1 MLKYEYRGNKM
12 LIQFNVSNYMSIK
25 DEVVLSTSAINS
37 IKEHEDYLIKN
48 NKSYY
53 LPTIAIYG
61 ANASGKSNI
70 NKALTFAILFVRSS
84 QYKQINEPIGFVPFL
99 LDDFSANEKTKMD
112 FIYIRNGIKYAYGFV
127 VDQNQVY
134 EEYLQVY
141 NSSKP
146 STIFIRKNVN
156 EYEYTSPMIKS
167 ELAEIQNKN
176 QPNRLFLS
184 TAAVWNSKYVK
195 EAYLWFLEDIDTYNS
210 STVQNNFINI
220 IGEEGNKKEYKDF
233 LLNILKHADINISDY
248 RVEVREVSTTEDMV
262 SDNAINYGAYI
273 KPENKVKEVRMFTK
287 HDIEKGNSIN
297 SYALDAMLESNGT
310 KMLFAYGIMVLKA
323 LENGKTIIIDELDNG
338 LHPMLVNYI
347 VGLFNNSEINK
358 NGSQLIF
365 NTHDVSLL
373 DLNIFRR
380 DQIYFTEKDHSSGVT
395 DLYSLSE
402 FAPRKNDNI
411 RKGYMQGRYGAIP
424 IISTGVEW

>member
-1 MLKYEYRGNKM
+1 M

-37 IKEHEDYLIKN
+37 IKEHKDYLIKN

-70 NKALTFAILFVRSS
+70 NKALTFAILFVRNS
-84 QYKQINEPIGFVPFL
+84 QYKQINESIGFVPFL
-99 LDDFSANEKTKMD
+99 LDDHSANEKTKMD
-112 FIYIRNGIKYAYGFV
+112 FIFIRKGIKYAYGFV

-167 ELAEIQNKN
+167 ELAEMQNKN

-210 STVQNNFINI
+210 STVQNNFVNI

-248 RVEVREVSTTEDMV
+248 SVEVREVSTTKDMV
-262 SDNAINYGAYI
+262 SDNVINYEAFN
-273 KPENKVKEVRMFTK
+273 KTENKVKEVRMFTK
-287 HDIEKGNSIN
+287 HDIEKGNNIN
-297 SYALDAMLESNGT
+297 SYALDAMFESNGT

-402 FAPRKNDNI
+402 FSPRKNDNI